1 MVGARGNKTHSPSE
15 VKPSINQDVG
25 VGGPFPHTGAVA
37 PGVSCRGGHVLG
49 GPWPLVGLGDASLR
63 LVSEW
68 RSVEEVENEIDCKL
82 TI

>member
-1 MVGARGNKTHSPSE
+1 M
-15 VKPSINQDVG
+15 
-25 VGGPFPHTGAVA
+25 
-37 PGVSCRGGHVLG
+37 
-49 GPWPLVGLGDASLR
+49 VGLGDASLR